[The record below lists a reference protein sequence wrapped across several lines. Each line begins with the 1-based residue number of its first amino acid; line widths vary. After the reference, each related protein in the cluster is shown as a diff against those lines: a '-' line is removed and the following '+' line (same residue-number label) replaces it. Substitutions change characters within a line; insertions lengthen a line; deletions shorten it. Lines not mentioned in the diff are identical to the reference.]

1 MFTEQTNI
9 DWIMKTSYFDVLQ
22 NDNSLQHKVSYKP
35 DTFAFVEKYVNEV
48 KPYHG
53 KLLNFLSKK
62 STATEQADVNMTE
75 KSINMRTDLVFDRV
89 SKNIEVLSSGTQAQQ
104 LEALKKRTSL
114 TTVPDA
120 SAIDRIAK
128 FYFGSQLASL
138 ITTNQDSVDAFM
150 KQLHNI
156 VSPFNDLD
164 LDSTPFTIDDLGN
177 NIGIDKH
184 RYDNDIGWDA
194 DVQQKVYRSLFQ
206 SKNSWKPGTAYST
219 KITTNSSGAITSNS
233 YVRYDDISHFATW
246 SVSNTYAVDDL
257 VKYNNRLYKCNVAHK
272 NLASET
278 VLQNSRWDLIED
290 YVYFTAKDH
299 TASTTFKT
307 DYDAGNWS
315 LITINFDGA
324 GFVRPQH
331 EDHPQELIPTK
342 VKETLSI
349 TAITYE
355 QMDTD
360 TADIDNDGNTTEQ
373 HGYGDQYAFRIFYG
387 ADGRSLFQR
396 LPKVAETTLTTNIG
410 TSVSS
415 ITVTN
420 ASVLWNTLTVPDPDD
435 SSSSIGTIDSI
446 PSGVV
451 NENNPSRIWIGAELI
466 EFTGINGNTLTGIRR
481 GVLGTPIYA
490 HTTTEAVRSA
500 SVQHNIPNASTSA
513 RWSAFDPVGTTI
525 IDKTVQSTWDATS
538 WDNDAA
544 PWDKATLDPSEQAI
558 FIRAGSISNFN
569 LYNTTYA
576 KPGYANPQSGLTGYF
591 SEE

>member
-1 MFTEQTNI
+1 
-9 DWIMKTSYFDVLQ
+9 
-22 NDNSLQHKVSYKP
+22 
-35 DTFAFVEKYVNEV
+35 
-48 KPYHG
+48 
-53 KLLNFLSKK
+53 
-62 STATEQADVNMTE
+62 
-75 KSINMRTDLVFDRV
+75 
-89 SKNIEVLSSGTQAQQ
+89 VLSSGTQAQQ

-435 SSSSIGTIDSI
+435 SSSSIGTIESI

>member
-1 MFTEQTNI
+1 M
-9 DWIMKTSYFDVLQ
+9 
-22 NDNSLQHKVSYKP
+22 
-35 DTFAFVEKYVNEV
+35 
-48 KPYHG
+48 
-53 KLLNFLSKK
+53 
-62 STATEQADVNMTE
+62 
-75 KSINMRTDLVFDRV
+75 
-89 SKNIEVLSSGTQAQQ
+89 
-104 LEALKKRTSL
+104 
-114 TTVPDA
+114 
-120 SAIDRIAK
+120 
-128 FYFGSQLASL
+128 
-138 ITTNQDSVDAFM
+138 
-150 KQLHNI
+150 
-156 VSPFNDLD
+156 
-164 LDSTPFTIDDLGN
+164 
-177 NIGIDKH
+177 
-184 RYDNDIGWDA
+184 
-194 DVQQKVYRSLFQ
+194 
-206 SKNSWKPGTAYST
+206 
-219 KITTNSSGAITSNS
+219 
-233 YVRYDDISHFATW
+233 
-246 SVSNTYAVDDL
+246 SNTYAVDDL

-435 SSSSIGTIDSI
+435 SNSSIGTIDSI

-525 IDKTVQSTWDATS
+525 IDKTIQSTWDVTS

>member
-1 MFTEQTNI
+1 M
-9 DWIMKTSYFDVLQ
+9 
-22 NDNSLQHKVSYKP
+22 
-35 DTFAFVEKYVNEV
+35 
-48 KPYHG
+48 
-53 KLLNFLSKK
+53 
-62 STATEQADVNMTE
+62 
-75 KSINMRTDLVFDRV
+75 
-89 SKNIEVLSSGTQAQQ
+89 
-104 LEALKKRTSL
+104 
-114 TTVPDA
+114 
-120 SAIDRIAK
+120 
-128 FYFGSQLASL
+128 

-156 VSPFNDLD
+156 VSPFNDLE
-164 LDSTPFTIDDLGN
+164 LDGTPFTINELGN
-177 NIGIDKH
+177 TIGIDKH

-194 DVQQKVYRSLFQ
+194 DVQQKIYRSLFQ
-206 SKNSWKPGTAYST
+206 NKNAWQSGTTYST
-219 KITTNSSGAITSNS
+219 KITTNSSGSITSNS

-246 SVSNTYAVDDL
+246 SASNTYAVDDL
-257 VKYNNRLYKCNVAHK
+257 VRHNNRLYKCNVAHK

-278 VLQNSRWDLIED
+278 TLQNSRWDLIED

-299 TASTTFKT
+299 TASNSFAT
-307 DYDAGNWS
+307 DYNAGNWS

-355 QMDTD
+355 QMAQDKD
-360 TADIDNDGNTTEQ
+360 DIDSDGNTTEQ

-387 ADGRSLFQR
+387 ADGRSLYQR
-396 LPKVAETTLTTNIG
+396 LPKIAETSLTANIG
-410 TSVSS
+410 IDVSEL
-415 ITVTN
+415 TVSN
-420 ASVLWNTLTVPDPDD
+420 AAVLWNSLTVPDPDD
-435 SSSSIGTIDSI
+435 SSSSIGTIDPVPAGI
-446 PSGVV
+446 V

-466 EFTGINGNTLTGIRR
+466 EFTGIRNTNTLTGLRR

-490 HTTTEAVRSA
+490 HTTAEVVRSA
-500 SVQHNIPNASTSA
+500 SVQHDIPNASKNA
-513 RWSAFDPVGTTI
+513 RWSAFDPVGTTL
-525 IDKTVQSTWDATS
+525 IDKTEQSTWDMTS
-538 WDNDAA
+538 WDNDDA

-576 KPGYANPQSGLTGYF
+576 KPGYATPQSGTTGYF